1 MDSKKTIKFDWM
13 EKPVSKEE
21 IFSEYLSLLRSFP
34 DFLETETEKI
44 IKVVR
49 SELRIPEIEEMFT
62 SLNFDE
68 LIRLKEASFIL
79 EHLSAKL
86 GQSLR

>member
-1 MDSKKTIKFDWM
+1 M
-13 EKPVSKEE
+13 EKP
-21 IFSEYLSLLRSFP
+21 FSLLRSFP
-34 DFLETETEKI
+34 DFLKTETERI

-49 SELRIPEIEEMFT
+49 SDLRIPEIEEMFT

-79 EHLSAKL
+79 EHLSENLVKAYGKNL
-86 GQSLR
+86 V